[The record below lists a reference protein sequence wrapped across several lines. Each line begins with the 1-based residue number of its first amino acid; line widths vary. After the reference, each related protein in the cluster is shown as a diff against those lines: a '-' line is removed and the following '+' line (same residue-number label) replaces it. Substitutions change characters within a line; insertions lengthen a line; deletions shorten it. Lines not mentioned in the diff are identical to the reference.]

1 MPRSHRVHVQRPND
15 AMSAVKQRRG
25 REDQENNHS
34 TSKPCYRKY
43 RATLVNDVPSGGYVH
58 IIVPFV
64 DEDVFRGCR
73 FGQKIKFQ
81 NTSQRKLKAGSSIR
95 LDVNVSGA
103 AFYTNTNVALAFPE
117 EPDASASKSAA
128 DGTNS
133 LGPPRKKANVSG
145 VPGDDNSSKAVV
157 KRKIE
162 EATTLVKAICKR
174 ILGWPASASRQ
185 STPPAIIVK
194 S

>member
-1 MPRSHRVHVQRPND
+1 
-15 AMSAVKQRRG
+15 MSAVKQRRK
-25 REDQENNHS
+25 NHS

-162 EATTLVKAICKR
+162 EATTLVKAVHKR
-174 ILGWPASASRQ
+174 ARPGSPHRRR
-185 STPPAIIVK
+185 
-194 S
+194 